1 MLIYFLGCLHND
13 PFHGESALKLVSRIP
28 SGAKGV
34 RFVGLENSE
43 ANHALMV
50 SWRPQL
56 RDELQHTL
64 PWLPTPL
71 LNGFVASLSWEPDF
85 AKNLWSGVAL
95 TWMDERPIDIRCVE
109 SKVVAIKT
117 LLSRA
122 GVTEGQDL
130 KEAIHRVQRQLRAE
144 SEDIAVNGLNL
155 LETRAPGYFDR
166 DTNMFEKLKLSV
178 ADAGPT
184 ASAVV
189 IVGPKHMVEDER
201 TLIGECLRARY
212 PSSRIWFH
220 EACS

>member
-130 KEAIHRVQRQLRAE
+130 KEAIHRVQLRGHCGERSE
-144 SEDIAVNGLNL
+144 S
-155 LETRAPGYFDR
+155 TRDESPRVLRPRHKHVRKAQIIGRRCRSHGERSR
-166 DTNMFEKLKLSV
+166 DSGSK
-178 ADAGPT
+178 AYG
-184 ASAVV
+184 
-189 IVGPKHMVEDER
+189 R
-201 TLIGECLRARY
+201 R
-212 PSSRIWFH
+212 
-220 EACS
+220 